1 MSNKFEDTLLTII
14 NNYNKKIRNS
24 VDDETKAIIANDAME
39 TFLYEYNN
47 PLASL
52 IYGEIALKSILNTTN
67 TLKEIQ
73 IRINISGCYNRIGDD
88 AKAISYLEPLI
99 TSKFTKLDKNTKY
112 KVLFNLTSSYIR
124 FNNIKK
130 ASIYMEYFES
140 LYNKNKDSEEE
151 IIHFLFHII
160 KADFISFLGKGS
172 FDEALTHIKYC
183 RDYCENYTPYIEK
196 NILIVELN
204 RIETT
209 IYSKQKKYEKAH
221 KLHLYTLK
229 YISKVNTEASSLDLY
244 MLLSN
249 DYKRQ
254 GDLKTSV
261 KFIKEYILKSEKRY
275 TYQINQYSD
284 ILIRQYG
291 IYNKENHLYKLNLM
305 RDKIS
310 NKYNKDSLTGL
321 YNRRFLDTI
330 INTSNVNDSE
340 KSIAMIDVDFFKK
353 YNDNYGHLKGDEIL
367 QRVGEIISSLFNT
380 SNYIPIRYGGEEFLI
395 IMNNTSY
402 EESTTLINNLIK
414 KIRAEN
420 IPHEYSEASD
430 RVTISVGIKTTTIVS
445 SSEFWAAIK
454 AADTALYTAK
464 RQGRNRYIHSNDI
477 K

>member
-1 MSNKFEDTLLTII
+1 
-14 NNYNKKIRNS
+14 
-24 VDDETKAIIANDAME
+24 
-39 TFLYEYNN
+39 
-47 PLASL
+47 
-52 IYGEIALKSILNTTN
+52 
-67 TLKEIQ
+67 
-73 IRINISGCYNRIGDD
+73 
-88 AKAISYLEPLI
+88 
-99 TSKFTKLDKNTKY
+99 
-112 KVLFNLTSSYIR
+112 
-124 FNNIKK
+124 
-130 ASIYMEYFES
+130 
-140 LYNKNKDSEEE
+140 
-151 IIHFLFHII
+151 
-160 KADFISFLGKGS
+160 
-172 FDEALTHIKYC
+172 
-183 RDYCENYTPYIEK
+183 
-196 NILIVELN
+196 
-204 RIETT
+204 
-209 IYSKQKKYEKAH
+209 
-221 KLHLYTLK
+221 
-229 YISKVNTEASSLDLY
+229 
-244 MLLSN
+244 
-249 DYKRQ
+249 
-254 GDLKTSV
+254 
-261 KFIKEYILKSEKRY
+261 
-275 TYQINQYSD
+275 
-284 ILIRQYG
+284 
-291 IYNKENHLYKLNLM
+291 M